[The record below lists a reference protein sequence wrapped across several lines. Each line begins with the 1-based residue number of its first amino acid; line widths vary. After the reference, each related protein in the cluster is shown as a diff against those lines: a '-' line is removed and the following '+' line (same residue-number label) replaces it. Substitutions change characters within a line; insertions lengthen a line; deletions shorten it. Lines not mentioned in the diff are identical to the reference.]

1 MSSKSNDLDL
11 SKIKPQPFES
21 FEEAEQKR
29 EQEATEV
36 NEPLSDK
43 QKAYLRE
50 HDANNPVSQLV
61 DDTVNLNPDLPPPL
75 KEKK

>member
-11 SKIKPQPFES
+11 SKIKPQPYES
-21 FEEAEQKR
+21 FEEVEQKR
-29 EQEATEV
+29 EQEATKV
-36 NEPLSDK
+36 NEPLSDQ
-43 QKAYLRE
+43 QKTYLRE
-50 HDANNPVSQLV
+50 HDANNPVSQFV

>member
-36 NEPLSDK
+36 NEP
-43 QKAYLRE
+43 
-50 HDANNPVSQLV
+50 
-61 DDTVNLNPDLPPPL
+61 
-75 KEKK
+75 